1 MSPPPAERKQA
12 ADAEVGTSLPS
23 LTERATL
30 ATAVRYAG
38 ASGDFNPIHY
48 SEEAAARVSPTG
60 GIIVHGMYAMGLA
73 SRLLTA
79 WAGAPEAVAGL
90 SVRFTRPWPLGTPA
104 TFGGE
109 VTAVED
115 GLVTVTLWGDNDD
128 TGERI
133 LRGWGRIRPA

>member
-1 MSPPPAERKQA
+1 MQRQEEAG
-12 ADAEVGTSLPS
+12 DVEVGASLPS

-30 ATAVRYAG
+30 ETTVRYAG

-60 GIIVHGMYAMGLA
+60 GIIVQGMFAMGLA
-73 SRLLTA
+73 SRLLTT
-79 WAGAPEAVAGL
+79 WAGAPDAVVEL
-90 SVRFTRPWPLGTPA
+90 SVRFTRPWPVGTTA

-109 VTAVED
+109 VTAVDD
-115 GLVTVTLWGDNDD
+115 GLATVTLWGDNDD

-133 LRGWGRIRPA
+133 LRGRGRIRLA